1 MTILSFF
8 AFYFVKIKTRTIF
21 KKLIIRYPPK
31 DIMSI
36 HSFKDLVTSLCSA
49 VSEAHKFIDNQHFS
63 MLNNY
68 FSKDST
74 GKYHEA
80 ITVKVQI
87 PSLDSA
93 SNQPNTIEVPLI
105 TLIPLSSIKIGDVT
119 VEFEA
124 HLSSLTE
131 SSGGED
137 TFKEMQF
144 SLKGGGFF
152 GQKNNNVKVKLSL
165 KSDEPPEGLVR
176 LNERLLKYIP

>member
-1 MTILSFF
+1 M
-8 AFYFVKIKTRTIF
+8 
-21 KKLIIRYPPK
+21 IIGRHLEYV
-31 DIMSI
+31 MSV

-49 VSEAHKFIDNQHFS
+49 VAEAHKFIDNQHFS
-63 MLNNY
+63 MLNSY

-87 PSLDSA
+87 PNLDSK
-93 SNQPNTIEVPLI
+93 SNELNTIEVPLI

-119 VEFEA
+119 VEFDA

-131 SSGGED
+131 SGDSED
-137 TFKEMQF
+137 SFKEMQF
-144 SLKGGGFF
+144 SLKGGGIF
-152 GQKNNNVKVKLSL
+152 GKKSNNVKVKLSL
-165 KSDEPPEGLVR
+165 KSDEPPEGFVR